1 MLMTSLSARVQFI
14 IYFPSQ
20 PTMLDNSNLQVHTR
34 LRYHFSSGMKH
45 AYIMS
50 IVPLRGVT
58 HNLKSFTN
66 STHRKSQIFIVYK
79 IQGMTIMFAS

>member
-1 MLMTSLSARVQFI
+1 MLMTSLSASVQFV

-20 PTMLDNSNLQVHTR
+20 PTMLDNSNLQPPIR
-34 LRYHFSSGMKH
+34 LRYHFSSGIEH

-50 IVPLRGVT
+50 IVALRTCSGVT

-66 STHRKSQIFIVYK
+66 STHRKGQIFIVYK
-79 IQGMTIMFAS
+79 I